1 MVSHLLV
8 AGCKE
13 YDEDYI
19 YSLIK
24 NYFDDNLEQKEK
36 LVRSKQV
43 LIKPNLCLAQP
54 PEKAITTHPVIIE
67 QLVKYI
73 LDNGI
78 QPLVGEN
85 PIGDINES
93 DFMDLIKITGIYD
106 VLKKYNCR
114 YILLGAE
121 GITKKELIIS
131 NSVYNI
137 PVSNE
142 YLQSDYVINVP
153 KFKTHGLTGFT
164 GAVKNIFGTVFG
176 KYKACIHTYAK
187 SIDDFNKTLLEI
199 YSLRT
204 PDLNIMDAIEGL
216 SGNGPGTK
224 GDKKKISLLLFGND
238 GILMDNYCTN
248 LIGLTNDSITVKQAG
263 ICKDTVN
270 KETYYR
276 FNSST
281 DFKLCDFELPTI
293 YKSSNVEVRNK
304 LYDLHKYKIKIDY
317 NKCKTCYLCRDN
329 CPKKCLKI
337 NELGLFVEVKNCI
350 LCLCCMEICPHEAI
364 DITTAS
370 FYIDLKSQK

>member
-1 MVSHLLV
+1 MISHLLV

-13 YDEDYI
+13 YDGDYI

-24 NYFDDNLEQKEK
+24 KYFNDNPEQKEK
-36 LVRSKQV
+36 LERSKRV

-54 PEKAITTHPVIIE
+54 PEKAITTHPVVIE
-67 QLVKYI
+67 QLIKY
-73 LDNGI
+73 LQDNGI
-78 QPLVGEN
+78 QPVLGEN
-85 PIGDINES
+85 PIGDLNELGFIN
-93 DFMDLIKITGIYD
+93 LIKITGLYD

-114 YILLGAE
+114 YILLGTE
-121 GITKKELIIS
+121 GVTKKEFIIS

-137 PVSNE
+137 PISNE

-164 GAVKNIFGTVFG
+164 GAVKNIFGTVLG
-176 KYKACIHTYAK
+176 RYKACIHTYAK
-187 SIDDFNKTLLEI
+187 SIDDFNKTLLDI

-224 GDKKKISLLLFGND
+224 GDMMEISLLLISND
-238 GILMDNYCTN
+238 GIVMDNYCKN
-248 LIGLTNDSITVKQAG
+248 LIGLTNDEIAIKQTGTTNTIAEKV
-263 ICKDTVN
+263 I
-270 KETYYR
+270 YYK
-276 FNSST
+276 FDPLT
-281 DFKLCDFELPTI
+281 DLKLSNFELPTI
-293 YKSSNVEVRNK
+293 YRNSNVAVRNK

-329 CPKKCLKI
+329 CPKQCLKI
-337 NELGLFVEVKNCI
+337 NESGLFVEVKNCI

-364 DITTAS
+364 DIAMAS
-370 FYIDLKSQK
+370 FYVELKS